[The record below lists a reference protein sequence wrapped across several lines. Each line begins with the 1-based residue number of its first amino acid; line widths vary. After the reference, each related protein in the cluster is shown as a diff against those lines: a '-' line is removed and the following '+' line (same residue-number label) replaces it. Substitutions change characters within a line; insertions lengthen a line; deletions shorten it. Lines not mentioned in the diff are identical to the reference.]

1 MTQNNSEKYKR
12 DKSYNKSYNT
22 NSPKSRN
29 LDDKTSP
36 YNFISLIDV
45 VVKSDFN
52 IEEHPH
58 DKFHENLYSGEIEI
72 EIETKSDIFI
82 GGKMLNEWPK
92 EFDFYKCGDTYA
104 IPGSSL
110 RGMTRNLLEIVSF
123 AKFNMTDDKRKIYF
137 RTFASKYKRLRD
149 YYNDKIKYQDDNGN
163 FIYGANSCF
172 LTKEGKYYYI
182 YEVEEKFEEITCII
196 QVRKDNDFAV
206 IFTFGNTENNQSVTK
221 VTKNVQYLVN
231 LSTLQPSKNLFLI
244 LK

>member
-1 MTQNNSEKYKR
+1 MTQNNNEKYKR

-82 GGKMLNEWPK
+82 GGKMFNE
-92 EFDFYKCGDTYA
+92 
-104 IPGSSL
+104 
-110 RGMTRNLLEIVSF
+110 
-123 AKFNMTDDKRKIYF
+123 
-137 RTFASKYKRLRD
+137 
-149 YYNDKIKYQDDNGN
+149 
-163 FIYGANSCF
+163 
-172 LTKEGKYYYI
+172 
-182 YEVEEKFEEITCII
+182 
-196 QVRKDNDFAV
+196 
-206 IFTFGNTENNQSVTK
+206 
-221 VTKNVQYLVN
+221 
-231 LSTLQPSKNLFLI
+231 
-244 LK
+244 